1 MGKKRKSS
9 KSGLTERS
17 RLNPLTGK
25 VELIAGTKAGKK
37 RIRTTAE
44 DPLRTHD
51 ILGESKRKK

>member
-1 MGKKRKSS
+1 MGKRRKSE

-17 RLNPLTGK
+17 RLNPFTHK

-37 RIRTTAE
+37 RIRTTVG

-51 ILGESKRKK
+51 ILSKK

>member
-9 KSGLTERS
+9 KSNSTERS

-51 ILGESKRKK
+51 ILGGSKKKQ